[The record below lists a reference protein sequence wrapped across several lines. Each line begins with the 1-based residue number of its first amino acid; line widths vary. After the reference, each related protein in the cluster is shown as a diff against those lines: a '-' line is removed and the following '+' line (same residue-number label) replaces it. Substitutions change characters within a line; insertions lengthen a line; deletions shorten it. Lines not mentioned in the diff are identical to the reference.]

1 MIIRLRESKL
11 FVLFLFVL
19 FVFQIY
25 AVRNYFN
32 DGSDPVIKFA
42 NNNFH
47 VDTVTGNVS
56 APNGT
61 TMDLVFITK
70 VRPIAGVQKFEYKY
84 TTFRFCG
91 NMLTGIDAESEWIEV
106 DVSQ

>member
-1 MIIRLRESKL
+1 MIEKIVNNKWVKL
-11 FVLFLFVL
+11 TVIGMVIFMFAFFLFSL
-19 FVFQIY
+19 
-25 AVRNYFN
+25 N
-32 DGSDPVIKFA
+32 SDPVIKFA
-42 NNNFH
+42 NNNFL
-47 VDTVTGNVS
+47 VDTATGDVS

-61 TMDLVFITK
+61 VKNCVVITQA
-70 VRPIAGVQKFEYKY
+70 RPIAGQQKFEYKY